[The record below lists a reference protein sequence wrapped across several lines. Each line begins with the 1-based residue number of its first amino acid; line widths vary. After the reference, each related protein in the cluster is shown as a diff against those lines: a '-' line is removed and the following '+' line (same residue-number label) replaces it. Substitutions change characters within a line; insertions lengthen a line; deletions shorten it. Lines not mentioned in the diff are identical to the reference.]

1 MKIDAAILTFSQS
14 EKIKAGLIWASQ
26 AVEVYKALPEAD
38 KPGAEKIIAAI
49 VNMIGSEILICR
61 KSAPNELW
69 TAVEKNIDTAMIMIN
84 SNIAQEAGYH
94 LTRALTQTTTIG
106 QRSMFILKDEG
117 LL

>member
-1 MKIDAAILTFSQS
+1 MEIPAAILSFSQS

-26 AVEVYKALPEAD
+26 TVEIYKTLPETD
-38 KPGAEKIIAAI
+38 KPGAEKIIAAV

-69 TAVEKNIDTAMIMIN
+69 TAVEKNMDTAMVMIN
-84 SNIAQEAGYH
+84 SRIAHEAGYH
-94 LTRALTQTTTIG
+94 LTQALSRVTTIS
-106 QRSMFILKDEG
+106 QRSMTVLKDKG

>member
-1 MKIDAAILTFSQS
+1 MEIDDAIITFSQS

-26 AVEVYKALPEAD
+26 AVEVYKTLPEVD
-38 KPGAEKIIAAI
+38 KVGAEKIIAAI

-69 TAVEKNIDTAMIMIN
+69 TAVEKSIDTAMVMIN
-84 SNIAQEAGYH
+84 SNIAHEAGYH
-94 LTRALTQTTTIG
+94 LTQALTQTTTIG
-106 QRSMFILKDEG
+106 QRSMSFLKDKG

>member
-1 MKIDAAILTFSQS
+1 MEIDEAILTFSQS

-26 AVEVYKALPEAD
+26 VVEVYKALPEAD

-49 VNMIGSEILICR
+49 VDMIGSEILICR

-69 TAVEKNIDTAMIMIN
+69 TEVEKSIDTAMLMIN
-84 SNIAQEAGYH
+84 SNIVHEAGYH
-94 LTRALTQTTTIG
+94 LTQALTQTTTIG
-106 QRSMFILKDEG
+106 QRSMTILTDKK